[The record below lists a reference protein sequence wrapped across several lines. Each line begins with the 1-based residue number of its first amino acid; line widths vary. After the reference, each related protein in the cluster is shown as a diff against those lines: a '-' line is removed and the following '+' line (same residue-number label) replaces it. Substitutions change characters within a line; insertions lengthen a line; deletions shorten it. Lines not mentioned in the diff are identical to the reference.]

1 MKKWGLTYTFILV
14 LFIFQNSVASSNAP
28 KAVGGILDLRDYSIN
43 EEGSLP
49 LNGEWEF
56 YWNEYIDP
64 RVTDSIFGRGI
75 IAKVPNVWN
84 SYELFAEKLPGRGF
98 ASYKLKVLLEEP
110 PKEDLA
116 LKLLAINT
124 CYTLYING
132 NKVSTSGHAGVDANY
147 SRPAY
152 DPKVVTFKGDTN
164 TYEFVFHVA
173 NFALYRGGFREKIL
187 FGTAAQLRERRERNI
202 ALELFIFGAI
212 LIIGFQYLVIYLTRR
227 KDIVHLYFFLI
238 CLSVGFRML
247 VLNERYLLHI
257 FQWLP
262 FKIMLIFALGLI
274 LLATLFFVLYIRE
287 LFREQFP
294 EFAIKIVA
302 PVIIIQCLIIFFG
315 TTLMGSRMVGAMQ
328 VTALACLALVIFVV
342 TKAVIAKE
350 QGARIILAGSIIV
363 TAASINDILY
373 DKSLSPIMNILPA
386 GLFLFLFTQSILLSR
401 RNANFQHNIEKL
413 SEEISET
420 NVALQRF
427 VPQEFLHH
435 LNKESIM
442 DVHLGD
448 QVLKHM
454 TVLFSDVR
462 SFTDVSEKMSPQE
475 NFNFINTYLDHI
487 GPAISNNNGFIDK
500 YVGDAIMAL
509 FPQKAEDSLAAA
521 VDMQKRVQEFN
532 KFHSRR
538 NFDPITVGIG
548 IHTGN
553 LMLGTIG
560 HVDRMETTVISDSVN
575 LAARMENL
583 TKLYGA
589 GIITSR
595 ETLNQ
600 VHSNREF
607 NFRVLDT
614 VKVRGRERIVTI
626 IEILDGLPILEF
638 NKKMDTRDDFEK
650 GIMAYSSG
658 ELLISK
664 EHFKN
669 VLRIHE
675 EDIAASFYIKRCNKY
690 LEKGIDTSWDG
701 VQIFST

>member
-1 MKKWGLTYTFILV
+1 MKICKLFTFIL
-14 LFIFQNSVASSNAP
+14 LILLLTKSVFASPHAP
-28 KAVGGILDLRDYSIN
+28 KAVDGILDLRDYDIH
-43 EEGSLP
+43 EEGYLP

-56 YWNEYIDP
+56 FWQEYIDP
-64 RVTDSIFGRGI
+64 RVTDSIFGKGI
-75 IAKVPNVWN
+75 RAKVPSVWN
-84 SYELFAEKLPGRGF
+84 NYELFGAKLPGRGF
-98 ASYKLKVLLEEP
+98 ASYKLKVLLDKA
-110 PKEDLA
+110 PKEDLS

-124 CYTLYING
+124 CYSLYING
-132 NKVSTSGHAGVDANY
+132 EKVSSSGHAGVDANH

-152 DPKVVTFKGDTN
+152 DPKVVTFQGDSS

-173 NFALYRGGFREKIL
+173 NFSLYRGGFREKVL
-187 FGTAAQLRERRERNI
+187 FGTAAQLREVRERNI
-202 ALELFIFGAI
+202 AFELLVFGAI
-212 LIIGFQYLVIYLTRR
+212 IIIGFQYLVIYLTRR

-238 CLSVGFRML
+238 CISVGFRML
-247 VLNERYLLHI
+247 VLNERYLLHLLT
-257 FQWLP
+257 WLP
-262 FKIMLIFALGLI
+262 FKIMLVFALGLI

-287 LFREQFP
+287 LFREHFP
-294 EFAIKIVA
+294 KYITRFIIPIISVQ
-302 PVIIIQCLIIFFG
+302 VLIIIFGNTII
-315 TTLMGSRMVGAMQ
+315 GSRMVVYMQ
-328 VTALACLALVIFVV
+328 VTAMLCLMLVIYVV
-342 TKAVIAKE
+342 TKAVIAKK
-350 QGARIILAGSIIV
+350 QGAKIILAGSIIV
-363 TAASINDILY
+363 TMASINDILY
-373 DKSLSPIMNILPA
+373 DKSLSPVMNILPA
-386 GLFLFLFTQSILLSR
+386 GLFLFLFSQSILLSR
-401 RNANFQHNIEKL
+401 RNSSFQRNIEKL
-413 SEEISET
+413 SGEISET
-420 NVALQRF
+420 NVSLQRF
-427 VPQEFLHH
+427 VPREFLHH
-435 LNKESIM
+435 LNKESIT

-448 QVLKHM
+448 QVLKRM
-454 TVLFSDVR
+454 SVLFSDVR

-509 FPQKAEDSLAAA
+509 FPEKAEDSIAAA

-538 NFDPITVGIG
+538 NFDPISVGIG

-600 VHSNREF
+600 VHSNREY

-614 VKVRGRERIVTI
+614 VKVRGREKIVTI
-626 IEILDGLPILEF
+626 IEILDGLPLIQF
-638 NKKMDTRDDFEK
+638 TKKMESRDDFEK
-650 GIMAYSSG
+650 GIMAYQSG
-658 ELLISK
+658 ELIVAK
-664 EHFKN
+664 DHFLRVLMIDKN
-669 VLRIHE
+669 
-675 EDIAASFYIKRCNKY
+675 DIAASFYTKRCDKY
-690 LEKGIDTSWDG
+690 LEKGIEPSWDG